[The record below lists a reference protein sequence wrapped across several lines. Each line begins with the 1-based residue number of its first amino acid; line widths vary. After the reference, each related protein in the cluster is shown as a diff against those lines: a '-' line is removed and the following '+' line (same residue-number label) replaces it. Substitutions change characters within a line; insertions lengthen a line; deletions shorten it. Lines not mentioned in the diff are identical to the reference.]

1 MLNKTTRPI
10 GLVDASSTG
19 MESYRQGW
27 NILASGGTGPPSEE
41 YTMHMMKTRELAKWI
56 ESLDASKAVRC
67 YRRQLL
73 TSLSSRLQLPLLV
86 LTEMRECPGAT
97 IESEIDWFTLTDRK
111 GTAEY
116 PYHRLMSPYAPTMVH
131 SIAPSSDLLSELL
144 KHLTILNEE
153 AWKGFAIVY
162 EKPDDFLKYRSS
174 LENLQT
180 DVLIRCWEKS
190 SFFKAQIIREIKHL
204 NAFFL
209 DLSNS
214 NIEQFFQMMGNQALD
229 VQYAK
234 YFIFNHKAPLVGIQI
249 PWVNFK
255 PFSSRYI
262 LDISVERTSDY
273 LLFSP
278 HAHQGPLQPLLS
290 ILRNVRGKLVVIR
303 FKIPSTAR
311 SASKRSLQGQLIQN
325 VVHYYAEALRLSG
338 PQLQV
343 PEHITCNAVHASLLR
358 TADGLL
364 EVLRSNVGYMDI
376 EGPRTMLDY
385 GVELMNVSGETIQK
399 YADWNM
405 KSGFVYTET
414 EEQSSVKL
422 KSQLENETFIV
433 TTIEDPPFVIYEPI
447 RQGKQLHGNDQW
459 TGFAMELLKHLSVM
473 NHFDYVIKPVEDR
486 KFGTFDENKG
496 RWNGLIGEL
505 IYKVE

>member
-1 MLNKTTRPI
+1 MDANLSVAMILPPITGDIESDFRALCTMLNKTTRPI

-19 MESYRQGW
+19 LESYRRGW
-27 NILASGGTGPPSEE
+27 NILASGETGPPSEE
-41 YTMHMMKTRELAKWI
+41 YTMHLMKTRELSKWI

-116 PYHRLMSPYAPTMVH
+116 PYHRLTSPYAPTMVH
-131 SIAPSSDLLSELL
+131 SIAPSNDLLAELL
-144 KHLTILNEE
+144 KHITILNEE

-162 EKPDDFLKYRSS
+162 EKPDDFLKYRGS

-214 NIEQFFQMMGNQALD
+214 NIEQFFQM
-229 VQYAK
+229 
-234 YFIFNHKAPLVGIQI
+234 
-249 PWVNFK
+249 
-255 PFSSRYI
+255 
-262 LDISVERTSDY
+262 
-273 LLFSP
+273 
-278 HAHQGPLQPLLS
+278 
-290 ILRNVRGKLVVIR
+290 
-303 FKIPSTAR
+303 
-311 SASKRSLQGQLIQN
+311 LQGQLIQN
-325 VVHYYAEALRLSG
+325 VIHYYAEALRLSG

-343 PEHITCNAVHASLLR
+343 PEHIACPTVHASLLR

-364 EVLRSNVGYMDI
+364 EVLRSSVGYMEV

-385 GVELMNVSGETIQK
+385 GVELMNVSGETTQK

-414 EEQSSVKL
+414 EEESLVKL

-459 TGFAMELLKHLSVM
+459 TGFAIELLKHLSVM

-505 IYKVE
+505 VYKVRILIHVLLIGLHCIVCILKTNYLYVP